1 MKLTD
6 WLRLQV
12 GRLEHEIRQ
21 SEVFERQA
29 APTARELEE
38 LRKKVVIRAFLEQEL
53 QRREGNGTAE
63 IPIELVLL
71 REHSA
76 DLATTH

>member
-21 SEVFERQA
+21 SEVFERHA

-53 QRREGNGTAE
+53 LRREGTDTAE
-63 IPIELVLL
+63 IPLELVLL

-76 DLATTH
+76 DLAVAH